1 MPVGLVIVSH
11 SAKLAEG
18 VVELA
23 RQMAQHRVRILPAGG
38 TLDGSLGTSLEKVQA
53 AIGAADT
60 GEGVLLLVDLGSAA
74 LVAELAIEQLPN
86 ERRHRTLLSPAP
98 LVEGAVVAA
107 VEASVGSALE
117 EVATTA
123 ASALRL
129 AKIPDRR

>member
-1 MPVGLVIVSH
+1 MSVGLVIVSH

-18 VVELA
+18 VAELA

-38 TLDGSLGTSLEKVQA
+38 TLDGSLGTSIEKVQA

-74 LVAELAIEQLPN
+74 LVAELAIEQLPP
-86 ERRHRTLLSPAP
+86 ERRQRARLSPAP

-117 EVATTA
+117 AVAETA
-123 ASALRL
+123 AGALRMV
-129 AKIPDRR
+129 KIPDRR